1 MKAWIRVCFSPPP
14 PIDETKPFPGIP
26 FLIAARPDV
35 SDRPDACDSVL
46 PKTEIVFYF
55 LRKCDGYM
63 KNMNVLV
70 ADDEFRIRK
79 LLAEFLVREG
89 YRVTE
94 AEDGETAIDAVF
106 NAKTKIDLV
115 ILDVMMP
122 KYDGWFV
129 LERIREFST
138 VPVVMLTA
146 RSDEYDQLKGFKL
159 GADDYVTKPFSPS
172 VLMARINKL
181 VKREKVEVDELKFGA
196 IRMSLASREVFVAG
210 QKIELTP
217 KEFELLK
224 FFIDNK
230 GIALSRDKILN
241 AVWNYDYFGD
251 LRTVDTH
258 IKQLRAKVGP
268 ASSYISTV
276 RSIGYRLDIEN
287 ENVD

>member
-1 MKAWIRVCFSPPP
+1 MRNI
-14 PIDETKPFPGIP
+14 
-26 FLIAARPDV
+26 
-35 SDRPDACDSVL
+35 
-46 PKTEIVFYF
+46 
-55 LRKCDGYM
+55 
-63 KNMNVLV
+63 NVLV

-79 LLAEFLVREG
+79 LLADFLVREG
-89 YRVTE
+89 YKVLE
-94 AEDGETAIDAVF
+94 AEDGAKAIDLLF
-106 NAKTKIDLV
+106 DSKTKIDLV

-172 VLMARINKL
+172 VLMARINKIL
-181 VKREKVEVDELKFGA
+181 KREKSEVEELSFGI
-196 IRMSLASREVFVAG
+196 IRMSLASREVF
-210 QKIELTP
+210 IEGKRVDLTP

-224 FFIDNK
+224 YFINNK

-258 IKQLRAKVGP
+258 IKQLRSKLGNA
-268 ASSYISTV
+268 ASYISTV

-287 ENVD
+287 ESID

>member
-1 MKAWIRVCFSPPP
+1 MRNI
-14 PIDETKPFPGIP
+14 
-26 FLIAARPDV
+26 
-35 SDRPDACDSVL
+35 
-46 PKTEIVFYF
+46 
-55 LRKCDGYM
+55 
-63 KNMNVLV
+63 NVLV

-79 LLAEFLVREG
+79 LLAEFLQREG
-89 YRVTE
+89 YKVIE
-94 AEDGETAIDAVF
+94 AEDGEQTIDLLF
-106 NAKTKIDLV
+106 ESKIKFDLV

-129 LERIREFST
+129 LERVREFST

-172 VLMARINKL
+172 VLMARINKIL
-181 VKREKVEVDELKFGA
+181 KREKVELEELRFGVV
-196 IRMSLASREVFVAG
+196 RMNLLAREVFVEE
-210 QKIELTP
+210 KRVDLTP

-258 IKQLRAKVGP
+258 IKQLRAKIGP
-268 ASSYISTV
+268 AAQYIATV
-276 RSIGYRLDIEN
+276 RSIGYRLDLEYEN
-287 ENVD
+287 LH

>member
-1 MKAWIRVCFSPPP
+1 
-14 PIDETKPFPGIP
+14 
-26 FLIAARPDV
+26 
-35 SDRPDACDSVL
+35 
-46 PKTEIVFYF
+46 
-55 LRKCDGYM
+55 
-63 KNMNVLV
+63 VLV

-79 LLAEFLVREG
+79 LLAEFLQREG
-89 YRVTE
+89 YKVIE
-94 AEDGETAIDAVF
+94 AADGEETIDLVF
-106 NAKTKIDLV
+106 NSKIKIDLV

-146 RSDEYDQLKGFKL
+146 RSDENDQLKGFKL

-172 VLMARINKL
+172 VLIARINNLLK
-181 VKREKVEVDELKFGA
+181 KEKNEQSDLAFGVVYVN
-196 IRMSLASREVFVAG
+196 LASREVFVDKA
-210 QKIELTP
+210 KVELTP

-224 FFIDNK
+224 YFIDNK

-258 IKQLRAKVGP
+258 IKQLRSKLGQYAF
-268 ASSYISTV
+268 YISTV
-276 RSIGYRLDIEN
+276 RSVGYRLDLEN
-287 ENVD
+287 ENIDQE

>member
-1 MKAWIRVCFSPPP
+1 M
-14 PIDETKPFPGIP
+14 
-26 FLIAARPDV
+26 
-35 SDRPDACDSVL
+35 CDD
-46 PKTEIVFYF
+46 F
-55 LRKCDGYM
+55 M
-63 KNMNVLV
+63 KNINVLV

-79 LLAEFLVREG
+79 LLAEFLQREG
-89 YRVTE
+89 YKVLE
-94 AEDGETAIDAVF
+94 AEDGEQAIDLMF
-106 NAKTKIDLV
+106 NSKIKIDLV
-115 ILDVMMP
+115 VLDVMMP

-172 VLMARINKL
+172 ILMARINKI
-181 VKREKVEVDELKFGA
+181 VKREKVEVSEMAFGA
-196 IRMSLASREVFVAG
+196 IKMSLASREVFVSE
-210 QKIELTP
+210 KRVDLTP

-258 IKQLRAKVGP
+258 IKQLRSKLGEA
-268 ASSYISTV
+268 ASYISTV

-287 ENVD
+287 ENIN

>member
-1 MKAWIRVCFSPPP
+1 
-14 PIDETKPFPGIP
+14 
-26 FLIAARPDV
+26 
-35 SDRPDACDSVL
+35 
-46 PKTEIVFYF
+46 
-55 LRKCDGYM
+55 M
-63 KNMNVLV
+63 KNLNVLV

-79 LLAEFLVREG
+79 LLGEFLTREG
-89 YRVTE
+89 YHVIE
-94 AEDGETAIDAVF
+94 AEDGGQAIDLVF

-172 VLMARINKL
+172 VLMARINKI
-181 VKREKVEVDELKFGA
+181 VKREKNEVDELVFGV
-196 IRMSLASREVFVAG
+196 IRMSLAAREVFVDG
-210 QKIELTP
+210 KKIELTP

-258 IKQLRAKVGP
+258 IKQLRAKLGS
-268 ASSYISTV
+268 ATTYISTV

-287 ENVD
+287 ENLG

>member
-1 MKAWIRVCFSPPP
+1 MC
-14 PIDETKPFPGIP
+14 DEF
-26 FLIAARPDV
+26 
-35 SDRPDACDSVL
+35 
-46 PKTEIVFYF
+46 
-55 LRKCDGYM
+55 M
-63 KNMNVLV
+63 KNIHVLV

-79 LLAEFLVREG
+79 LLAEFLQREG
-89 YRVTE
+89 YKVIE
-94 AEDGETAIDAVF
+94 AGDGEEAIDLIF
-106 NAKTKIDLV
+106 ESKIKIDLV

-138 VPVVMLTA
+138 VPVIMLTA

-172 VLMARINKL
+172 VLMARIKNLIK
-181 VKREKVEVDELKFGA
+181 KEYTESEELLFGK
-196 IRMSLASREVFVAG
+196 IKMSLSAREVSVEG
-210 QKIELTP
+210 EKIELTP

-224 FFIDNK
+224 YFIDNK

-258 IKQLRAKVGP
+258 IKQLRAKLGDCG
-268 ASSYISTV
+268 SYISTV
-276 RSIGYRLDIEN
+276 RSIGYRLDIDN
-287 ENVD
+287 ENIH

>member
-1 MKAWIRVCFSPPP
+1 M
-14 PIDETKPFPGIP
+14 
-26 FLIAARPDV
+26 
-35 SDRPDACDSVL
+35 
-46 PKTEIVFYF
+46 
-55 LRKCDGYM
+55 CDGYM
-63 KNMNVLV
+63 KNFNVLV

-79 LLAEFLVREG
+79 LLAEFLTREG
-89 YRVTE
+89 YKVLE
-94 AEDGETAIDAVF
+94 AEDGEQAIDMMF
-106 NAKTKIDLV
+106 NSKTKIDLV

-122 KYDGWFV
+122 KFDGWFV

-172 VLMARINKL
+172 VLMARINKI
-181 VKREKVEVDELKFGA
+181 VKREKVEVVEMEFGV
-196 IRMSLASREVFVAG
+196 IRMSLASREVFISG
-210 QKIELTP
+210 KRIDLTP

-258 IKQLRAKVGP
+258 IKQLRSKLGDA
-268 ASSYISTV
+268 ASYISTV

-287 ENVD
+287 ENLH

>member
-1 MKAWIRVCFSPPP
+1 MRNF
-14 PIDETKPFPGIP
+14 
-26 FLIAARPDV
+26 
-35 SDRPDACDSVL
+35 
-46 PKTEIVFYF
+46 
-55 LRKCDGYM
+55 
-63 KNMNVLV
+63 NVLV

-79 LLAEFLVREG
+79 LLAEFLLREG
-89 YRVTE
+89 YKVIE
-94 AEDGETAIDAVF
+94 AEDGEQAIDALFESKV
-106 NAKTKIDLV
+106 KIDLV

-181 VKREKVEVDELKFGA
+181 IKKEKMDQEEILFGI
-196 IRMSLASREVFVAG
+196 IRMNLLAREVFIEGKKV
-210 QKIELTP
+210 ELTP

-258 IKQLRAKVGP
+258 IKQLRAKIGI

-276 RSIGYRLDIEN
+276 RSIGYRLDQEHEN
-287 ENVD
+287 ID

>member
-1 MKAWIRVCFSPPP
+1 MR
-14 PIDETKPFPGIP
+14 
-26 FLIAARPDV
+26 
-35 SDRPDACDSVL
+35 
-46 PKTEIVFYF
+46 
-55 LRKCDGYM
+55 
-63 KNMNVLV
+63 NMNVLV

-79 LLAEFLVREG
+79 LLAEFLQREG
-89 YRVTE
+89 YRVIE
-94 AEDGETAIDAVF
+94 AEDGEQTIDAIFQSKV
-106 NAKTKIDLV
+106 KIDLV

-181 VKREKVEVDELKFGA
+181 IKKEKIEVDELRFGVVV
-196 IRMSLASREVFVAG
+196 MNLLSREVFVE
-210 QKIELTP
+210 QKRVDLTP

-258 IKQLRAKVGP
+258 IKQLRAKIGP

-276 RSIGYRLDIEN
+276 RSIGYRLDLEYEN
-287 ENVD
+287 LN